1 MHLTERIAGQML
13 VFVWGQAHKANKI
26 EGEEEEEEGGKL
38 NVASKWIVTWGS
50 NILICIDI

>member
-13 VFVWGQAHKANKI
+13 VFVWEQAHKANKI

-38 NVASKWIVTWGS
+38 NVASK
-50 NILICIDI
+50 